1 MLLQKHAK
9 EAAFSLHKY
18 KCPLWKLSSEIS
30 NLFLKHALQ
39 KASKKFFFFTILLSS
54 QVLELHCIFFLK
66 EVYIFPDDL
75 RNLWVMFYKMKS
87 ALIYLYFQ

>member
-1 MLLQKHAK
+1 MLLQKRAK

-39 KASKKFFFFTILLSS
+39 KASKKFFFLNPAFQSS
-54 QVLELHCIFFLK
+54 IRIAL
-66 EVYIFPDDL
+66 YIFP
-75 RNLWVMFYKMKS
+75 
-87 ALIYLYFQ
+87 